1 MLLKLRE
8 RMSSEKGFTLIELL
22 VVMLI
27 IGILAAIAIPTFFNQ
42 RNKASDSS
50 SKEMAHTAQI
60 AAETIATDNNGSL
73 RDRHPGDLAAIDA
86 SVRTAAGSP
95 AEAVRECRER
105 DRRQLDRDRHLI
117 DREHVLDRQGDRHGR
132 PDVSLHRFRDR
143 QRRLSERRLL
153 GLTQIADLREAR
165 ESLTRGEGG
174 PSGPPS
180 SLPGR

>member
-60 AAETIATDNNGSL
+60 AAETIATDNNGSYTTVS
-73 RDRHPGDLAAIDA
+73 PATLAAIDA
-86 SVRTAAGSP
+86 SVRTAPGTPPKPYVSAASGTADSWTLTITAP
-95 AEAVRECRER
+95 TGDTFTVAKSSSGALSFTCTVSGT
-105 DRRQLDRDRHLI
+105 DR
-117 DREHVLDRQGDRHGR
+117 
-132 PDVSLHRFRDR
+132 
-143 QRRLSERRLL
+143 
-153 GLTQIADLREAR
+153 
-165 ESLTRGEGG
+165 GG
-174 PSGPPS
+174 CPTG
-180 SLPGR
+180 GNWG